1 MKILNISGNSF
12 EHILS
17 TAKNLQLAG
26 FQPAKPSSKNPGIDL
41 DAWAEGVVGNQPD
54 HRSSI
59 LEVGA
64 LWNQV
69 AIDIFLE
76 NHGKKSW
83 FWAEKKLP
91 FFHDYWA
98 DFDPNIL
105 FLFVYTS
112 PHDALVSQFRNGI
125 HSHKRLLECIN
136 EWIEITEVFL
146 RFYSENSKRC
156 LIVHHANLVDDHSY
170 LIDHLERK
178 FLSDLV
184 VTERWVWDSVEDA
197 SLDYLIS
204 DVLLYTSR
212 LRKLEDRARKIIL
225 APPTEDIEIPERI
238 SLEKALESYGQ
249 ICDKA
254 SKKQN
259 LNSPSDPLFNDIAQR
274 ELIEEF
280 ESENEH
286 LLIELHSAQEAL
298 EDLLKESR
306 AQDLEKKI
314 LEERLNK
321 ALLENIGYLEC
332 DSFNVKS
339 NKRGLEWSFYNITL
353 DKINF
358 SELCFETYQK
368 GAAFYICFQK
378 QCGGRD
384 IFTRWP
390 LALRDKSEVEI
401 SSTESSSNKSGSST
415 INILATTD
423 WEFIRYLIS
432 RLGDFVI
439 GKPHILKENKKARD
453 SLIDGCQ
460 RLKATIEK
468 APLVMRY
475 DKAEIVERIEINDY
489 RALGFSMTNI
499 SVGDN
504 RKSNLDFRIAAF
516 ESSDNKFGA
525 YPRIEFLESSKEFF
539 ENWFIEKDD
548 ERGGRLEFRFSHPSD
563 LDVDVWNK
571 FSSNDKVMVS
581 AVIASIPNLLQ
592 NNSLT
597 NADGLVIF
605 ERWGAVGDFMIK
617 TLSEFVRSMA

>member
-1 MKILNISGNSF
+1 MKILNISGNSY
-12 EHILS
+12 EHIIS

-41 DAWAEGVVGNQPD
+41 DAWAEGVVGNQSD

-59 LEVGA
+59 LEVGG

-76 NHGKKSW
+76 NHGKKNW

-98 DFDPNIL
+98 AFDPNIL
-105 FLFVYTS
+105 FLFVYAS
-112 PHDALVSQFRNGI
+112 PHDALVSQFRSGI
-125 HSHKRLLECIN
+125 HSHKRLLECIS
-136 EWIEITEVFL
+136 EWIEKTEAFL

-156 LIVHHANLVDDHSY
+156 LIVDHANLVDDHSY
-170 LIDHLERK
+170 LIDHLGEK
-178 FLSDLV
+178 FLSDLIT
-184 VTERWVWDSVEDA
+184 TERWVWDLVGDA

-204 DVLLYTSR
+204 DVLLYTSK
-212 LRKLEDRARKIIL
+212 LRKLEDRVRKLIL
-225 APPTEDIEIPERI
+225 APPAEDIEVQESV

-249 ICDKA
+249 LYNKA
-254 SKKQN
+254 SKEKN
-259 LNSPSDPLFNDIAQR
+259 LNLPSDNLFNDIAQR

-298 EDLLKESR
+298 EDLVKKSR

-314 LEERLNK
+314 LEERLSK

-332 DSFNVKS
+332 NSFDVKP

-353 DKINF
+353 NKITF
-358 SELCFETYQK
+358 SELYFETYQK
-368 GAAFYICFQK
+368 GTAFYICFQK

-390 LALRDKSEVEI
+390 LALKDKSEVEI
-401 SSTESSSNKSGSST
+401 SSIGYASNKSGTSI
-415 INILATTD
+415 INALATTD
-423 WEFIRYLIS
+423 WDFIRYIVS
-432 RLGDFVI
+432 RLGDFI
-439 GKPHILKENKKARD
+439 IAKPHILKENKKARD

-460 RLKATIEK
+460 RLKSTIEK
-468 APLVMRY
+468 APLAMRY
-475 DKAEIVERIEINDY
+475 DKAEIVERIEVNDY
-489 RALGFSMTNI
+489 RAIGFSMTNI
-499 SVGDN
+499 SVGDI

-525 YPRIEFLESSKEFF
+525 HPRIEFLESSKEFF

-592 NNSLT
+592 NNSIA
-597 NADGLVIF
+597 NADGDVIF
-605 ERWGAVGDFMIK
+605 EKWGSVGEFMIK